1 MMFRPEAKN
10 AIGRQMLRELR
21 EAVANVRREH
31 STRCLVLTSKVS
43 GTFCAGAD
51 LKVRSVR

>member
-1 MMFRPEAKN
+1 
-10 AIGRQMLRELR
+10 MLRELR
-21 EAVANVRREH
+21 EAVANVRREY

-51 LKVRSVR
+51 LKVRSVQLHADTCGVLRTL